1 MLAKTLS
8 MLIEERLTTAR
19 EIGELTGVAPST
31 VYRWVRGES
40 QPDFDSIRLLVRHL
54 KDPSAVEAI
63 LCAFTA
69 GSRWRFV
76 PTGHELDVN
85 RDGQIDAADA
95 LDASIDA
102 VNSAARSLEQVRE
115 SCRDGVIS
123 RATAVDLLALLNEVI
138 RQCSTTQQILVHM
151 SESRRGRA
159 VRLVRRAQADPSA
172 V

>member
-54 KDPSAVEAI
+54 KNPQAVQAI

-69 GSRWRFV
+69 GSGWQFSQNN
-76 PTGHELDVN
+76 GELDVN
-85 RDGQIDAADA
+85 RDGRINAADA
-95 LDASIDA
+95 LDTSIDA
-102 VNSAARSLEQVRE
+102 VHSAARSLEQVRE
-115 SCRDGVIS
+115 SCRSGAIS
-123 RATAVDLLALLNEVI
+123 RETAVQLLALLNQVI
-138 RQCSTTQQILVHM
+138 RQCTTTQQILVHM
-151 SESRRGRA
+151 TESRRTRA
-159 VRLVRRAQADPSA
+159 LKLAR
-172 V
+172 